1 MAYIGNNTVPANFQ
15 TIPSVQR
22 FNGNG
27 STTAF
32 TLTNKVGLVQDIM
45 VSVDGVIQDTSA
57 YTIASNGTTLTFS
70 EAPSSGTGNI
80 IVNFLALA
88 NDSVVPEETFRGRF
102 KADGIFRVNNQTLS
116 NDTTIL
122 ATENASA
129 TGPLT
134 IASGVTLNVNS
145 GGSLAII

>member
-1 MAYIGNNTVPANFQ
+1 MSYIGNNTVPANLQ

-57 YTIASNGTTLTFS
+57 YTIASDGTTLTFS

-80 IVNFLALA
+80 FVNFMEMF
-88 NDSVVPEETFRGRF
+88 SVFFIEVVGC
-102 KADGIFRVNNQTLS
+102 
-116 NDTTIL
+116 
-122 ATENASA
+122 
-129 TGPLT
+129 
-134 IASGVTLNVNS
+134 
-145 GGSLAII
+145 

>member
-1 MAYIGNNTVPANFQ
+1 MPYVGSPVQQSFQ
-15 TIPSVQR
+15 AIPSVQR
-22 FNGNG
+22 MNGTG
-27 STTAF
+27 SETAY
-32 TLTNKVGLVQDIM
+32 TLDRNVGNVQDVLI
-45 VSVDGVIQDTSA
+45 SVDGVVQDSNA
-57 YTIASNGTTLTFS
+57 YSITGGTNLVFS

-80 IVNFLALA
+80 FVNFLALA

-129 TGPLT
+129 TGPLSV
-134 IASGVTLNVNS
+134 ASGVTLNVNS
-145 GGSLAII
+145 GGNLTII

>member
-80 IVNFLALA
+80 FVNFLA
-88 NDSVVPEETFRGRF
+88 
-102 KADGIFRVNNQTLS
+102 
-116 NDTTIL
+116 
-122 ATENASA
+122 
-129 TGPLT
+129 
-134 IASGVTLNVNS
+134 
-145 GGSLAII
+145 